1 VPTTGAA
8 TPHDDQAGTRCRLG
22 WHAHDLLRRRRHRH
36 DLRLTPD
43 TSDEDARAY
52 WLGPGISTYVAVD
65 AEDVDAEGRILGN
78 TAAVRLWRKLGFI
91 IVGTL
96 PNAFRHEDLGLVDV
110 YSMYR
115 SLDDITP

>member
-1 VPTTGAA
+1 MTIRPARDADWDRMRTIFYAVVATGTTYVF
-8 TPHDDQAGTRCRLG
+8 
-22 WHAHDLLRRRRHRH
+22 
-36 DLRLTPD
+36 TPD